1 MIAIVDYGMGNVGNV
16 ERALVT
22 LGYEAKLT
30 DCVEELRAA
39 EAIILPGVGSFTAA
53 IKEIDQRGLRDVL
66 QEIARQKPFIG
77 ICLGMQLL
85 VEYGEEGGGTS
96 GLGLLPGTVRFI
108 RSELPLPHMGWNQL
122 HREQGNVAEKYVY
135 FVHSYMVDTSS
146 DWIIATTDYG
156 EKIPAIIQQNN
167 VIGIQFHPEK
177 SGENGLRILKQAL
190 EGGFVSDENM
200 AGNRSI

>member
-30 DCVEELRAA
+30 DRAEDLQAA

-53 IKEIDQRGLRDVL
+53 MKEIDQRGLQGVL
-66 QEIARQKPFIG
+66 QEVASEKPFIG

-85 VEYGEEGGGTS
+85 VEYGEEGGGAS
-96 GLGLLPGTVRFI
+96 GLGLLPGTVRPI
-108 RSELPLPHMGWNQL
+108 RCGLPLPHMGWNQL
-122 HREQGNVAEKYVY
+122 QRKQGNTAEEYVY
-135 FVHSYMVDTSS
+135 FVHSYLVDTSS
-146 DWIIATTDYG
+146 EWIIATTDYG
-156 EKIPAIIQQNN
+156 EQIPAIIQRNN

-177 SGENGLRILKQAL
+177 SGENGLRILQQAL
-190 EGGFVSDENM
+190 EGGFVAYENM
-200 AGNRSI
+200 AGNRSV